1 MVGDLHELLQ
11 NRLLNS
17 LKLTS
22 DLFESIGN
30 TELTLK
36 IKDSPSNTIGEQAW
50 CIIGARESYLTAVE
64 NEKWVGFSCSLRN
77 TNDIKEIRNKLNSS
91 YENAS
96 RIIQRSVISILRSDF
111 LFQLLEHEVQHH
123 GQLIRYFYTNR
134 LKFPRSWNERYTV

>member
-1 MVGDLHELLQ
+1 MVSDLQELLQ

-30 TELTLK
+30 SELTLK

-64 NEKWVGFSCSLRN
+64 NERWVGFSCSLRN
-77 TNDIKEIRNKLNSS
+77 TYDIEEIRSKLNSS
-91 YENAS
+91 YENVG
-96 RIIQRSVISILRSDF
+96 RIIQRTTLSILQNEF

-134 LKFPRSWNERYTV
+134 LKFPRTWNKRYTV